1 MATIAIALAAI
12 LTTADGDFGWPDAIA
27 AAAHDAAEL
36 PDAYRLRAFERL
48 TARAGDRALPVLIPL
63 LTDRDPGIRL
73 FAARRLGRAGTPA
86 AIEAATRW
94 ISSPTVSLADRQFGL
109 DVLRDV
115 PALTDGARQAIERA
129 MRDPDVAVRISA
141 LETLERHD
149 ALPSLLAVLSALD
162 DDSREVRLRA
172 VRLVTGKRDP
182 RVALPLLTHIEDA
195 DRQVRVEA
203 IRALGSHPRA
213 TPALLRL
220 VADPAEDVRNAAID
234 ALAALRAET
243 AVPALVALARK
254 RPADD
259 AARRAQVALG
269 KVASPAA
276 IATLIAL
283 TRTPPVSAE
292 TKGALR
298 AAGAAAVP
306 PLARELA
313 GGSPGS
319 AAIAAAILGEIGDRR
334 ATAPLCEALER
345 RAELAPVALDALARI
360 GDPTAIPTLVRAAES
375 SDLEIRRRGFAALL
389 ALRDARAT
397 VTLARGLVDGDA
409 SVRQSAAR
417 LAAAIGAQ
425 GAAPALAALLA
436 DGDADVR
443 RAAAAALA
451 VVATPSSALVTG
463 VVAATTRPGAP
474 ERNTDEWQAIGEAL
488 ERAAEPGDAGRLAAA
503 WKSARGPDRPALARA
518 LAAAQRDR
526 EYSDAGLVSQLIDAL
541 AGEGPLPIAAADAL
555 GAGAIPADARGAF
568 SRRFAEASPA
578 VRARLCGAVAA
589 MPDGANWLA
598 ALLRAPDE
606 SPEVRAAAAW
616 AARGLDDGDLRDAL
630 EAAGADDASPVAANA
645 RAALAAMRD
654 RRSRQES
661 WVGAR
666 LRARD
671 GTPIAG
677 RWVTVSFA
685 GAGEVWAVTDDAGGV
700 RLLGP
705 SAGAILLRVPEALLR
720 D

>member
-48 TARAGDRALPVLIPL
+48 SARAGDRALPVLIPL

-109 DVLRDV
+109 DVLRD
-115 PALTDGARQAIERA
+115 
-129 MRDPDVAVRISA
+129 PDVAVRISA
-141 LETLERHD
+141 LDTLERHD

-276 IATLIAL
+276 IAT
-283 TRTPPVSAE
+283 
-292 TKGALR
+292 
-298 AAGAAAVP
+298 
-306 PLARELA
+306 
-313 GGSPGS
+313 
-319 AAIAAAILGEIGDRR
+319 
-334 ATAPLCEALER
+334 
-345 RAELAPVALDALARI
+345 
-360 GDPTAIPTLVRAAES
+360 
-375 SDLEIRRRGFAALL
+375 
-389 ALRDARAT
+389 
-397 VTLARGLVDGDA
+397 
-409 SVRQSAAR
+409 
-417 LAAAIGAQ
+417 
-425 GAAPALAALLA
+425 
-436 DGDADVR
+436 
-443 RAAAAALA
+443 
-451 VVATPSSALVTG
+451 
-463 VVAATTRPGAP
+463 
-474 ERNTDEWQAIGEAL
+474 
-488 ERAAEPGDAGRLAAA
+488 
-503 WKSARGPDRPALARA
+503 
-518 LAAAQRDR
+518 
-526 EYSDAGLVSQLIDAL
+526 
-541 AGEGPLPIAAADAL
+541 
-555 GAGAIPADARGAF
+555 
-568 SRRFAEASPA
+568 
-578 VRARLCGAVAA
+578 
-589 MPDGANWLA
+589 
-598 ALLRAPDE
+598 
-606 SPEVRAAAAW
+606 
-616 AARGLDDGDLRDAL
+616 
-630 EAAGADDASPVAANA
+630 
-645 RAALAAMRD
+645 
-654 RRSRQES
+654 
-661 WVGAR
+661 
-666 LRARD
+666 
-671 GTPIAG
+671 
-677 RWVTVSFA
+677 
-685 GAGEVWAVTDDAGGV
+685 
-700 RLLGP
+700 
-705 SAGAILLRVPEALLR
+705 
-720 D
+720 